1 MVMGAM
7 NTWQLM
13 GAEAGARPS
22 LSGQATGTKVIVLGA
37 GMSGLVTAYELGKLG
52 YDYRILEARDRVGG
66 VAWTIR
72 AGSEHTEIGGERQ
85 VCSFDNGQYLN
96 GGPWR
101 IPHFHTGVL
110 GYCKELGV
118 ALEIFLNEAE
128 AAYCYYEGAQAGPL
142 AGTKMRLRE
151 VKSDLVGYTGEL
163 LAKAV
168 SQDKLDQPLS
178 ADDKERLVAFL
189 VSEGYL
195 DSEDLAYKG
204 SAARGPGDPHNFK
217 ALLQSPA
224 ATRVRSV
231 MGGTGQAPMFQP
243 IGGMDQLPKAFQR
256 VVGNRLTLGAE
267 VISIH
272 QTVDGVRVAYRE
284 TRTGKMR
291 EARADYC
298 VSCLPAT
305 VLSSIDADLSPEMAS
320 AVRATQY
327 SPSAKMGL
335 QMKRRFWE
343 EDDRIF
349 GGHLYSNLPI
359 GEFSY
364 PSHDYFGTKGV
375 LLGFYGDGRQSGVV
389 GMPIAGRVEHVLS
402 QASKVHPQ
410 IRDEFEIAYSV
421 FWEKVPYS
429 VGAFGT
435 GGGGARLAQL
445 SKPDRRVY
453 LGCAAVS
460 QTPSWM
466 EGAVAAAWKT
476 VEGLHERVM
485 QT

>member
-1 MVMGAM
+1 MAS
-7 NTWQLM
+7 
-13 GAEAGARPS
+13 R
-22 LSGQATGTKVIVLGA
+22 
-37 GMSGLVTAYELGKLG
+37 
-52 YDYRILEARDRVGG
+52 
-66 VAWTIR
+66 
-72 AGSEHTEIGGERQ
+72 
-85 VCSFDNGQYLN
+85 C
-96 GGPWR
+96 
-101 IPHFHTGVL
+101 
-110 GYCKELGV
+110 
-118 ALEIFLNEAE
+118 EIFLNEAE
-128 AAYCYYEGAQAGPL
+128 AAYCYYEGGEAGAL
-142 AGTKMRLRE
+142 AGTRMRLRE

-168 SQDKLDQPLS
+168 DQGKLDLPLT
-178 ADDKERLVAFL
+178 AEDKERLVAFL

-204 SAARGPGDPHNFK
+204 SAVRGAGDPYDFK
-217 ALLQSPA
+217 ALLQSGA
-224 ATRVRSV
+224 SSRVRSV

-256 VVGNRLTLGAE
+256 VVGDKLTLGAE
-267 VISIH
+267 VVSIH
-272 QTVDGVRVAYRE
+272 QTADGVRVEYLE
-284 TRTGKMR
+284 TRTGNRR
-291 EARADYC
+291 EVSADYC
-298 VSCLPAT
+298 VSCIPMT
-305 VLSSIDADLSPEMAS
+305 VLSGIDADLSPEMAA
-320 AVRATQY
+320 AVKSTQY

-364 PSHDYFGTKGV
+364 PSNDFFGQKGV
-375 LLGFYGDGRQSGVV
+375 LLGFYGNGRQAGVV
-389 GMPIAGRVEHVLS
+389 EMPIPGRVEHVLS

-410 IRDEFEIAYSV
+410 VRAEFESAYSV
-421 FWEKVPYS
+421 FWEKIPYS

-445 SKPDRRVY
+445 SRPDRRMY

-466 EGAVAAAWKT
+466 EGAVSAAWAT
-476 VEGLHERVM
+476 VGALHERVM
-485 QT
+485 RT